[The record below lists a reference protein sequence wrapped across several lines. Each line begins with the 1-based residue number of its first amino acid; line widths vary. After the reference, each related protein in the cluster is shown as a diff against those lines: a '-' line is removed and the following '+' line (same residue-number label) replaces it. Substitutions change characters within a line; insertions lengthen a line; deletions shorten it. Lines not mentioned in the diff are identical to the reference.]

1 MYFWS
6 LTLFLLLTLKL
17 PGTSPAYPAMQDRSW
32 SIGFHAPSFPQTCFP
47 NPLPQQTQPRAAVWA
62 FPDISPSPPHH
73 LPPAACPP
81 KFAAPSHC
89 YSQAPSTGA
98 EPRARTLLSSTSR
111 GHGEGKNNIKAPPQN
126 LFFSTLGGSS
136 PSTHSQ
142 AAVTFFF
149 CSFSPFFLWHCQK
162 KPHATAGRAGEIMRK
177 KWFSWEFLD
186 EPGHFQTWQCHP

>member
-47 NPLPQQTQPRAAVWA
+47 NPLPQQRQPRAAVWA
-62 FPDISPSPPHH
+62 FPDISPSPSHR
-73 LPPAACPP
+73 LPPVACPP

-98 EPRARTLLSSTSR
+98 EPRARTLLSRTSR
-111 GHGEGKNNIKAPPQN
+111 GHGEGKNNIKAPPPPKSLFLAPWEEAARLPAAKPLS
-126 LFFSTLGGSS
+126 LFFLLLFTFFPVALSKKNPTPQLGGR
-136 PSTHSQ
+136 
-142 AAVTFFF
+142 
-149 CSFSPFFLWHCQK
+149 
-162 KPHATAGRAGEIMRK
+162 GR
-177 KWFSWEFLD
+177 S
-186 EPGHFQTWQCHP
+186 